1 MTAEP
6 EAAGRRVFVSHAGP
20 DTGWAEWV
28 AWHLQSA
35 GYAVE
40 LDRWDW
46 AAGDNFVSRMREALD
61 AADVVVALFSEAYFE
76 PGRFSEDEWTA
87 VVTARGRLVP
97 LRVQEMTPPRLLRP
111 LLARDL
117 FGVDQHVAHRALLEA
132 VGGPARPSAAP
143 DFPGRSRMV
152 GPLAAGGPRLP
163 GTLPPVWNVPARSA
177 SFTGR
182 DALLAT
188 VRERLRS
195 GGRVAV
201 QALHGMG
208 GVGKTLLAVEFAHR
222 YTGDYDLVWW
232 VDAESSALIGEQLAT
247 LAVAVGAAGQAV
259 DVQAGVA
266 AIRARLRGTDRWLV
280 VFDNAE
286 DPKLLRDWLPAGPGH
301 VLITSRNPVWTGI
314 ALGEDVDTFTRAES
328 VLFLREEVP
337 PLTAGQAG
345 AVADAVGDL
354 PLALAQAAGVLAETG
369 MGAEEYL
376 AALREHAAEALDE
389 GTPATY
395 RDSLAGAVR
404 VALEH
409 VATEDR
415 AAVQLLAV
423 CAWLAPEPVP
433 VAWFTGA
440 PDGALPEPLAAAAG
454 SPLALRRVVG
464 RLARYGLLRVI
475 TEAGG
480 GDVVV
485 HRLTAAITRDT
496 AGPDQ
501 QANARAAAEAVVV
514 AADPAEPENPRTW
527 PDWARL
533 LPHLSALEPA
543 ATGLPDVR
551 SLVCEATWYLLCR
564 GDARA
569 GLDHASDLYLAW
581 KERLGADDRHTLWAA
596 NSRARGLSD
605 LGWYREA
612 RDLDGETLARRR
624 RVLGEDH
631 PDTLVSASNLSV
643 DLRAL
648 GEVAAARDLDR
659 ETLARRR
666 RVLGEDHPDTLA
678 SANNLG
684 IDLRR
689 SGDVAAA
696 REFNEDT
703 LARRRRV
710 LGADHPDTLRSAG
723 NLAIVLRALGEVA
736 AAEELEAEVARRR
749 AAQQPPDA
757 ST

>member
-87 VVTARGRLVP
+87 VVAARGRLVP

-117 FGVDQHVAHRALLEA
+117 FGLDQDVAHRALLEA

-152 GPLAAGGPRLP
+152 GPLVASGPRLP
-163 GTLPPVWNVPARSA
+163 GTLPPVWNVPVRSA
-177 SFTGR
+177 AFSGR
-182 DALLAT
+182 DALLDS
-188 VRERLRS
+188 VRGRLRS
-195 GGRVAV
+195 GSRVAV

-208 GVGKTLLAVEFAHR
+208 GVGKTLLAIEFAHR
-222 YTGDYDLVWW
+222 YAGDYDLVWW
-232 VDAESSALIGEQLAT
+232 VDAESPALIGDQLAN
-247 LAVAVGAAGQAV
+247 LAVAVGAAGPGP
-259 DVQAGVA
+259 DVQTCVA
-266 AIRARLRGTDRWLV
+266 AIRARLRGTGRWLI

-286 DPKLLRDWLPAGPGH
+286 DPKLLRAWLPEGPGQ
-301 VLITSRNPVWTGI
+301 VLITSRNPAWAGV
-314 ALGEDVDTFTRAES
+314 ALGVDVDTFTRAES
-328 VLFLREEVP
+328 VLFLREQVP
-337 PLTAGQAG
+337 VLNEQQAG
-345 AVADAVGDL
+345 AVAEAVGDL

-376 AALREHAAEALDE
+376 AALREHAAETLDE

-404 VALEH
+404 VAFEH
-409 VATEDR
+409 VTAEDP
-415 AAVQLLAV
+415 AAAQLLAV
-423 CAWLAPEPVP
+423 CAWLAPEPIP
-433 VAWFTGA
+433 AGWFTGA
-440 PDGALPEPLAAAAG
+440 PAGVLPEPLAAAAG
-454 SPLALRRVVG
+454 SALALRRVIG
-464 RLARYGLLRVI
+464 RLARYGLLRVT
-475 TEAGG
+475 TEIGG
-480 GDVVV
+480 PGDVVV

-496 AGPDQ
+496 ATPDE
-501 QANARAAAEAVVV
+501 QAVARGAAEAVVV
-514 AADPAEPENPRTW
+514 AADPTEPEDPRTW
-527 PDWARL
+527 PHWARL
-533 LPHLSALEPA
+533 LPHLAALEPA
-543 ATGLPDVR
+543 ATGLPGLR
-551 SLVCEATWYLLCR
+551 ALACEATWYLLSR
-564 GDARA
+564 GETRT
-569 GLDHASDLYLAW
+569 GLGYATELYTAW
-581 KERLGADDRHTLWAA
+581 KDRLGADDRDTCRAA
-596 NSRARGLSD
+596 ACRARGLRH
-605 LGWYREA
+605 LGRYREA
-612 RDLDGETLARRR
+612 RA
-624 RVLGEDH
+624 
-631 PDTLVSASNLSV
+631 V
-643 DLRAL
+643 D
-648 GEVAAARDLDR
+648 
-659 ETLARRR
+659 
-666 RVLGEDHPDTLA
+666 
-678 SANNLG
+678 
-684 IDLRR
+684 
-689 SGDVAAA
+689 
-696 REFNEDT
+696 EDT

-710 LGADHPDTLRSAG
+710 LGADHPDTLASASNLAIDLYTMG
-723 NLAIVLRALGEVA
+723 EVAAARELDEDTLARRRRVLGADHPDTLGSASNLAIVLRALGEVA